1 MNDLLLGAIEKYG
14 VPFIII
20 AGIVL
25 LGLML
30 NNHRKLLF
38 QKERITE
45 LLDRRNKN
53 YKKNRETYELEE
65 EDDEKSSVTPDTIRR
80 YESNFN
86 DLCSWHNAF
95 SQLIPIFPL
104 LGVLGTVAGLM
115 LNARGESS
123 TQLMD
128 NLGVA
133 LNTTF
138 FGLIAAII
146 LKAYDSLGPS
156 KTINDVDVMLDD
168 FDRKLGLAEMYEK
181 ADK

>member
-80 YESNFN
+80 YENNFN

-115 LNARGESS
+115 LSLDDTSDIQS
-123 TQLMD
+123 T
-128 NLGVA
+128 LGTA
-133 LNTTF
+133 LTTTF
-138 FGLIAAII
+138 FGLTAAII
-146 LKAYDSLGPS
+146 LKAYDSLGPN

-168 FDRKLGLAEMYEK
+168 FDRKLGLADMYEK